1 MLVSESVPY
10 GRNEAMGLMF
20 PGFRPGGQAA
30 LPAVYTLEEC
40 RLRSLVLPV
49 AAYVMYLYK
58 KYTLRSRTRR
68 KRCFGLGGSDDFW
81 VLTIRSTHLRILL

>member
-49 AAYVMYLYK
+49 AAYVMYFYKNILYV
-58 KYTLRSRTRR
+58 LVQGVNAASVWGAAMI
-68 KRCFGLGGSDDFW
+68 FGF
-81 VLTIRSTHLRILL
+81 

>member
-1 MLVSESVPY
+1 MLDSESVPY

-58 KYTLRSRTRR
+58 KYILYVPVQGVNAASVWGAAMI
-68 KRCFGLGGSDDFW
+68 FGF
-81 VLTIRSTHLRILL
+81 

>member
-1 MLVSESVPY
+1 MLNSESVPY

-30 LPAVYTLEEC
+30 LPATYTLEEC
-40 RLRSLVLPV
+40 RLRSVLLPV

-58 KYTLRSRTRR
+58 NILYVPVQGVNAASVWGAAMI
-68 KRCFGLGGSDDFW
+68 FGF
-81 VLTIRSTHLRILL
+81 

>member
-1 MLVSESVPY
+1 MLASESVPY

-58 KYTLRSRTRR
+58 NILYVPVQGVNAASVWGAAMI
-68 KRCFGLGGSDDFW
+68 FGF
-81 VLTIRSTHLRILL
+81 

>member
-1 MLVSESVPY
+1 MFLSKRVPY

-20 PGFRPGGQAA
+20 PGCRPGGQAA

-49 AAYVMYLYK
+49 AAYVMYFYKNILYV
-58 KYTLRSRTRR
+58 SVQGVNAASVWGAAMI
-68 KRCFGLGGSDDFW
+68 FGF
-81 VLTIRSTHLRILL
+81 

>member
-1 MLVSESVPY
+1 MPVSKSVPY

-40 RLRSLVLPV
+40 RLRSLLLPV
-49 AAYVMYLYK
+49 AAYVKYLY
-58 KYTLRSRTRR
+58 
-68 KRCFGLGGSDDFW
+68 
-81 VLTIRSTHLRILL
+81 

>member
-1 MLVSESVPY
+1 MLDSESVPY

-49 AAYVMYLYK
+49 AAYVMYFYKNLLYVPVQGVNAA
-58 KYTLRSRTRR
+58 SVWGAAMI
-68 KRCFGLGGSDDFW
+68 FGF
-81 VLTIRSTHLRILL
+81 

>member
-20 PGFRPGGQAA
+20 PGSRPGGQAA

-40 RLRSLVLPV
+40 RLRSLLLPV
-49 AAYVMYLYK
+49 AAYVVYTYK
-58 KYTLRSRTRR
+58 KKKKITRYILYFIVPGVNAASVWGAAMI
-68 KRCFGLGGSDDFW
+68 FGF
-81 VLTIRSTHLRILL
+81 

>member
-1 MLVSESVPY
+1 MLNSESVPY

-58 KYTLRSRTRR
+58 NILYVPVQGVNAASVWGAAMI
-68 KRCFGLGGSDDFW
+68 FGF
-81 VLTIRSTHLRILL
+81 